1 MSQLQHISLQKRKL
15 SRHEL
20 RGKPSVSDEKEVSKE
35 GEVPETQGA
44 SLVKDSPSTKV
55 EKIGDLN
62 PVQDFEA
69 MMERRDSS
77 KWARKAIKDM
87 KSYIIDLLENSFEGH
102 SYPKAIEC
110 LIALREGCILEQ
122 VKLSLSKSS

>member
-1 MSQLQHISLQKRKL
+1 M
-15 SRHEL
+15 
-20 RGKPSVSDEKEVSKE
+20 RGKPFVSDEKEVSKE
-35 GEVPETQGA
+35 GEVLETQGA
-44 SLVKDSPSTKV
+44 SLVKDLPSTKV

-69 MMERRDSS
+69 MMARRDSS
-77 KWARKAIKDM
+77 KWTSKAIKDM